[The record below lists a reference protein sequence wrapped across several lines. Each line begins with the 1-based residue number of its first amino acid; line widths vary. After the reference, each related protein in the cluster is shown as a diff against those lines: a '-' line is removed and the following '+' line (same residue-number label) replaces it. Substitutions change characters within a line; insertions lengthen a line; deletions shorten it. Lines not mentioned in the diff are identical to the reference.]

1 MQGHPIIHLYLTYL
15 HVLLTINLAHL
26 LECAP
31 SDPFCLCLF
40 V

>member
-1 MQGHPIIHLYLTYL
+1 MQGHPIIHLYHIY
-15 HVLLTINLAHL
+15 VLSTINLAHL
-26 LECAP
+26 FECAP